1 MPEEKQGGRRQ
12 LQYPSDCEVCNM
24 LEHSRKASR
33 ERLQERLRLN
43 RFLTSSVD
51 FPRPSTGKGGGC
63 AQRPE
68 CGHIW
73 EVQQG
78 AAGRPQAG
86 ATEVLAGWPWL
97 MESSLQ
103 VQRLVRTSMVPR
115 FLAVGGR
122 EWLGGGTAGGQSPV
136 RSVAAAWGR
145 RVRAEVAGSKIAR

>member
-1 MPEEKQGGRRQ
+1 
-12 LQYPSDCEVCNM
+12 M
-24 LEHSRKASR
+24 LAHSRKASW
-33 ERLQERLRLN
+33 ERLHLK

-51 FPRPSTGKGGGC
+51 FPRPSTGKGGCC

-86 ATEVLAGWPWL
+86 ATEVLAGRPWL

-103 VQRLVRTSMVPR
+103 V
-115 FLAVGGR
+115 
-122 EWLGGGTAGGQSPV
+122 
-136 RSVAAAWGR
+136 
-145 RVRAEVAGSKIAR
+145 